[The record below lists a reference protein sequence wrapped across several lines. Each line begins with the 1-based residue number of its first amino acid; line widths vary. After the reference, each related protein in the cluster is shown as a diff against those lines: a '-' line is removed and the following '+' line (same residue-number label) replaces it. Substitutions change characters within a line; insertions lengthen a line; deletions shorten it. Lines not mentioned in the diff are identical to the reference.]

1 MKHPYEDIIHL
12 PHPTSKKHPRMSI
25 HDRAAQFA
33 PFAALRGYDTAIQNA
48 GKQVI
53 QKPELDEDSLMRLQ
67 QKQFILIEYQEQ
79 HPLIEVTYFQQ
90 GPSSQS
96 GCYLTVQGHFKRVDE
111 YKQELVLTDH
121 TVIPLDDILA
131 IDGEIF
137 KSIL

>member
-1 MKHPYEDIIHL
+1 
-12 PHPTSKKHPRMSI
+12 MSI

-67 QKQFILIEYQEQ
+67 QKQFILIEQQEQ

-90 GPSSQS
+90 GPSNQS
-96 GCYLTVQGHFKRVDE
+96 GCYLMVQGHFKRVDE

>member
-48 GKQVI
+48 GKPVI

-67 QKQFILIEYQEQ
+67 QKQFILIEHQEQ
-79 HPLIEVTYFQQ
+79 HPLIEVDVYKR
-90 GPSSQS
+90 QS
-96 GCYLTVQGHFKRVDE
+96 PTSL
-111 YKQELVLTDH
+111 
-121 TVIPLDDILA
+121 
-131 IDGEIF
+131 
-137 KSIL
+137 SIVKNP